1 MARVTRIV
9 VERPPDLRPLTDE
22 ARIAEHDEPTS
33 SPPVAAP
40 PRGTAISQPWRVFG
54 AVALCL
60 AITLLLNTKSF
71 VKIAE
76 DEPDGARRTVSL
88 ATAHGL
94 DRVAS
99 LAQLNRLN
107 AWIDD
112 ALHRQDEAP
121 RFVIAPSVPAAT
133 TAPDVSNIPEATAA
147 ALHGPPVPDVNTPA
161 TVTAVAI
168 AQRTAATAN
177 PTISGTPSPVAARP
191 ANLRPVTTSSQLR
204 VYIAGDSF
212 VDWLG
217 YDFADYGKR
226 DGYMTS
232 LLDSKISSGLARPD
246 YFDWPA
252 RLTQAMAN
260 NPHPEAVIWFSGAN
274 DYQDM
279 RTDSG
284 SVSRGTP
291 EWSAEYRKRAGAF
304 MDIVG
309 KSGAQMYWVGQP
321 IMRDKARSNVAA
333 AINTVVQEDAATR
346 PWVHYIDT
354 WTMFTDASGNYAA
367 FLPDSS
373 GELVRVRQEEGIH
386 LTRNATTLVSEKVYS
401 AIRRDW
407 NFLPPA

>member
-9 VERPPDLRPLTDE
+9 VERPFDLRPLTNE
-22 ARIAEHDEPTS
+22 GRIAVQDQPRDD
-33 SPPVAAP
+33 PPVAAP
-40 PRGTAISQPWRVFG
+40 PRGITISQPWRVFG

-60 AITLLLNTKSF
+60 AITLLLSTKSF
-71 VKIAE
+71 VKVAE
-76 DEPDGARRTVSL
+76 DEPDGARRTVLL

-121 RFVIAPSVPAAT
+121 RFDAVPHVPAT
-133 TAPDVSNIPEATAA
+133 TTDQVLPTAPEATAA
-147 ALHGPPVPDVNTPA
+147 PLHGPPVPDVNTPA

-168 AQRTAATAN
+168 AQRTATAAN
-177 PTISGTPSPVAARP
+177 GTLTPTQAGPV
-191 ANLRPVTTSSQLR
+191 NLRPVTTSNPLR
-204 VYIAGDSF
+204 VYVAGDSF

-217 YDFADYGKR
+217 YDLADYGKR
-226 DGYMTS
+226 EGYVTS
-232 LLDSKISSGLARPD
+232 LLDSKISSGLVRPD

-260 NPHPEAVIWFSGAN
+260 DPPPEAVIWFSGAN

-284 SVSRGTP
+284 AVTRGTP
-291 EWSAEYRKRAGAF
+291 EWAAEYRKRAGAF

-321 IMRDKARSNVAA
+321 IMRDKSRSNVAA

-354 WTMFTDASGNYAA
+354 WSMFTDANGNYAA
-367 FLPDSS
+367 FLPDGS
-373 GELVRVRQEEGIH
+373 GELMRVRQDEGIH
-386 LTRNATTLVSEKVYS
+386 LTRNATTWVSEKVYN

-407 NFLPPA
+407 KFPPSP